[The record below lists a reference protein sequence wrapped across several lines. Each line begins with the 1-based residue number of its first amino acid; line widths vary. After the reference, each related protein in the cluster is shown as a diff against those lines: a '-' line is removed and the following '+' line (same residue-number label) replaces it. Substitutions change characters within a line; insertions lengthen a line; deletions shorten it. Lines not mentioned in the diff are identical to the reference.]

1 MMLPPRLREEL
12 ELFFTALGFFT
23 RIPVPSWVPWSP
35 ERLNHA
41 ARYFPLIGWVVGAA
55 GAATAALALTVLPA
69 TVAVVLSMAVTIRL
83 TGAFH
88 EDGWA
93 DACDGLGGGWERLQ
107 VLTIMKDSRIGTYG
121 AVGLVLMLFAKAAAL
136 VELAAHGTWALAA
149 ALIAAHALSR
159 LASTSLIH
167 TLEYVREDELSK
179 AKPLARKLSRRE
191 RLIAAFTGSTPLLLL
206 GLPAALLAAG
216 AVALV
221 TLYCVRLFQRRLGG
235 YTGDC
240 LGAAQQLTELTCYLA
255 ILATWN
261 SI

>member
-1 MMLPPRLREEL
+1 MPPRLREQL

-23 RIPVPSWVPWSP
+23 RIPVPAWVPWSP

-41 ARYFPLIGWVVGAA
+41 ARYFPLVGWVVGIA
-55 GAATAALALTVLPA
+55 GAASAALALSVLPA

-93 DACDGLGGGWERLQ
+93 DACDGLGGGWDKAQ

-121 AVGLVLMLFAKAAAL
+121 TVGLVLMLLAKAAAL
-136 VELAAHGTWALAA
+136 VELAAHGAWALAA
-149 ALIAAHALSR
+149 ALIAAHAFSR

-179 AKPLARKLSRRE
+179 AKPLARQLTRNE
-191 RLIAAFTGSTPLLLL
+191 LAIASATGAAPLLLL
-206 GLPAALLAAG
+206 GGSAALLATAL
-216 AVALV
+216 VALV
-221 TLYCVRLFQRRLGG
+221 TLYCARLFRRRLGG

-240 LGAAQQLTELTCYLA
+240 LGATQQLAELACYLA
-255 ILATWN
+255 IVIAWN
-261 SI
+261 CT